1 LQGVLE
7 ARVADLGLWGAWVP
21 PGWRLAG
28 RLDTVAQFGGTLG
41 ASEIKGSMTGT
52 DLGVRNLLQ
61 GVSLTDGQLAISLDG
76 ADARIERL
84 SFKGGD
90 GRLDVT
96 GGASLGAQPRATL
109 RVVADKFRALGRVD
123 RRVVASGSA
132 ELKLD
137 AERLQLDGAI
147 TVDEGLIDIGRA
159 EAPSLDSDVVVSRAP
174 VASTTTDPLGNPTT
188 DPPASAAT
196 PQPAPVRNAQ
206 VNVKVSLGQKL
217 RLRGK
222 GVDTLLR
229 GDLALSSPGGRLALN
244 GTVRTQDGLF
254 AAYGQKLEIQRGEV
268 SFSGMIDNP
277 RLDVLAVRPNLD
289 VVVGVTVIGNASS
302 PRIRLYS
309 EPDMADYEKL
319 SWLLT
324 GRASE
329 GLGSADAAV
338 LQQAA
343 FALLAGDGSSSGAAN
358 QALSLLGSA
367 DFSLKQTTGD
377 TRDTI
382 IGVGKQLSR
391 NWYVGYERGVHA
403 TTGTWQV
410 IYRVA
415 QRFTVR
421 AQSGDDTGLD
431 VIWTWRW

>member
-1 LQGVLE
+1 
-7 ARVADLGLWGAWVP
+7 
-21 PGWRLAG
+21 
-28 RLDTVAQFGGTLG
+28 
-41 ASEIKGSMTGT
+41 
-52 DLGVRNLLQ
+52 
-61 GVSLTDGQLAISLDG
+61 
-76 ADARIERL
+76 
-84 SFKGGD
+84 
-90 GRLDVT
+90 
-96 GGASLGAQPRATL
+96 
-109 RVVADKFRALGRVD
+109 
-123 RRVVASGSA
+123 
-132 ELKLD
+132 
-137 AERLQLDGAI
+137 
-147 TVDEGLIDIGRA
+147 
-159 EAPSLDSDVVVSRAP
+159 
-174 VASTTTDPLGNPTT
+174 VASTTTDPLGHPAT
-188 DPPASAAT
+188 DPPAGAAT

-358 QALSLLGSA
+358 QALNLLGSA